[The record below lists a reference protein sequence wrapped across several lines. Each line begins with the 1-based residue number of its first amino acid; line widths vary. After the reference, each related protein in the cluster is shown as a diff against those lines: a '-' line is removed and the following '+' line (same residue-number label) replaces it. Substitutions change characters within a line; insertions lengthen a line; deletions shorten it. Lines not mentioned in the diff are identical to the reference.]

1 MEPSLSEEGSS
12 ETGDRDHNERELATK
27 VLNIQ
32 AKRFYVDVKE
42 NQRGRFIKL
51 AEVAAG
57 RRKNRIIFPMSITAE
72 FRDRLTEF
80 QQASDQ
86 IGPTAPTPLPEDGKL
101 HSVVI
106 VKDFR
111 RYYLDLKE
119 NERGRFVRV
128 SLISRG
134 ARSQIGIPAQG
145 ILRLR
150 DAFTELIEEFGNQE
164 EHEEERVPFRG
175 ELPKSRSI
183 RVENKT
189 FYFDVDQNNRGMFM
203 KISEVKPNF
212 RSSITIPERSWGKM
226 RDIISEYMLD
236 IRSEAREQDPVLP
249 PPSHHQQPPRSGGA
263 GAGAGAGPHAPP
275 HPHPSQQQQQPPAGS
290 GPSAPGSAGPI
301 GHFPGSPGDPRGGG
315 GLGDPRGGGGPGRP
329 GTSSQPPF
337 HHHQQQ
343 HQHHPHPQ
351 QQHPQQQQ
359 QQQQQNQSYR
369 GPGRGPGS
377 SSLGL

>member
-1 MEPSLSEEGSS
+1 M
-12 ETGDRDHNERELATK
+12 
-27 VLNIQ
+27 LNIQ

-57 RRKNRIIFPMSITAE
+57 RRKNRIILPMTITGE

-86 IGPTAPTPLPEDGKL
+86 LGPSAPTPLPEDGKL
-101 HSVVI
+101 RSAVI

-145 ILRLR
+145 IARLR
-150 DAFTELIEEFGNQE
+150 DTFTELIDEFGNQE
-164 EHEEERVPFRG
+164 EPQEERVPFRG
-175 ELPKSRSI
+175 DIPESRSI

-189 FYFDVDQNNRGMFM
+189 FFFDVGQNNRGIYM
-203 KISEVKPNF
+203 KISEVKQNF

-236 IRSEAREQDPVLP
+236 VRNESRETDPLP
-249 PPSHHQQPPRSGGA
+249 GHSSSGLSGPM
-263 GAGAGAGPHAPP
+263 GRFSAGPH
-275 HPHPSQQQQQPPAGS
+275 H
-290 GPSAPGSAGPI
+290 
-301 GHFPGSPGDPRGGG
+301 GH
-315 GLGDPRGGGGPGRP
+315 
-329 GTSSQPPF
+329 GTG
-337 HHHQQQ
+337 
-343 HQHHPHPQ
+343 
-351 QQHPQQQQ
+351 
-359 QQQQQNQSYR
+359 N
-369 GPGRGPGS
+369 
-377 SSLGL
+377 LGL